1 MATCYVEQGKIMPEK
16 IVVYV
21 LSLNFINLGIWTLI
35 DWYGSK
41 NSALSLLFG
50 GTLDGHSP
58 RPLVYLNIFMHLTP

>member
-58 RPLVYLNIFMHLTP
+58 RPLVYLNIFINLTP